1 MFVEIVRLLI
11 VTLATAAGYALGRGN
26 APDAGSA
33 PVVGAT
39 LGALTGYVIGGVVGR
54 QLRRAMG
61 SIEHSVS
68 RLPAAQLLAGAFGAT
83 ALGLLSALVAAPA
96 VVLVPGGLGWPA
108 FGLLVWIGV
117 YEGFQIGVAKSS
129 ELLGL
134 VGLSQRPMTPATST
148 PAGPTGPAVLVDT
161 SAVIDGRLL
170 QIADAGF
177 LAGELLVPRFVLDE
191 LQGIADAADDTRRR
205 RGRRG
210 LETLDVL
217 QRGGR
222 VPVRV
227 IDDEVPEFEAVD
239 AKLVAL
245 ARRLSV
251 PLLTTDANLVQT
263 AEVQGVACR
272 NVNRLADGLRP
283 AIVPGE
289 VIHLPISREGKEPGQ
304 GVGFLDDGT
313 MVVVGGGAAL
323 VGREIDVRITS
334 NVQTSVGRMLFA
346 SLVDPA

>member
-11 VTLATAAGYALGRGN
+11 VTLATAAGYALGRGG
-26 APDAGSA
+26 APDAGNA

-39 LGALTGYVIGGVVGR
+39 LGALVGYVAGGIVGR

-61 SIEHSVS
+61 SLEHSVD
-68 RLPAAQLLAGAFGAT
+68 RLPAAQLLAGLLGAT
-83 ALGLLSALVAAPA
+83 ALGLLSALVAVPA
-96 VVLVPGGLGWPA
+96 VVLVPGGWGWPV
-108 FGLLVWIGV
+108 FGLVVWIGV
-117 YEGFQIGVAKSS
+117 YEGFEIGVAKSA
-129 ELLGL
+129 ELLDL
-134 VGLSQRPMTPATST
+134 AGLSQRSLAPATVGEQWM
-148 PAGPTGPAVLVDT
+148 PAGAALVDT

-170 QIADAGF
+170 QIAEAGF
-177 LAGELLVPRFVLDE
+177 LGGELWVPRFVLDE
-191 LQGIADAADDTRRR
+191 LQGIADAADGTRRR

-210 LETLDVL
+210 LETLDAL
-217 QRGGR
+217 RRTGR

-245 ARRLSV
+245 ARRLGV
-251 PLLTTDANLVQT
+251 ALLTTDANLVQV
-263 AEVQGVACR
+263 AEVQGVHCR

-304 GVGFLDDGT
+304 GVGFLEDGT
-313 MVVVGGGAAL
+313 MVVVGGGAPL
-323 VGREIDVRITS
+323 VGREIDVRVTS

-346 SLVDPA
+346 SVVDPA